1 MASHAGA
8 WPAVSIGIEI
18 YGKRDFHRKI
28 ADSITISATIDNRF
42 YCAAAEKFRDRG
54 RCIGD
59 LISRLRYPG
68 ARMASLAL
76 DQSTPRAR
84 PETPARAPVELI
96 DSRAIGVDLEKIAK
110 AHEGN
115 EREMRTA
122 LAKRLK
128 AALIEGR
135 AKAEQLLLKDRQG
148 RRCAERLC
156 RMEDEII
163 RILFEFAKK
172 HLYPSQNPS
181 ESEHMAVIAT
191 GGYGRGLQAPG
202 SDIDLL
208 FLLPYK
214 QTAWGESIAEAI
226 LYCLW
231 DTGLKV
237 GHATRSVDECIRQA
251 KADMTIRTAILEAR
265 FLLGDR
271 KLYDELVKR
280 FDNDVVRNTAAK
292 FVAAKL
298 AEREERIRRSGQSR
312 YLVEPNVKDGKGGL
326 RDLHTLFWIAKYV
339 YRVREPDELIKRG
352 VFDKH
357 EYQLFRR
364 CEDFLWAVR
373 CHMHFVTNRAEE
385 RLGFDIQREIAQR
398 LGYTA
403 HPGQQDVER
412 FMKHYFLIAKDVGD
426 LTAIVCAQLEDDQ
439 NKSIPVLSRVMAKFV
454 TAKRK
459 VLTET
464 EDFIVDKNRIRLAQ
478 ANVFKRDPVN
488 LIRIFRLAQKHNLA
502 FHPDAMRVITR
513 SLHLI
518 NSDLRDDK
526 EANRLFLEIII
537 SKNDPETVLRRMN
550 EAGVLG
556 RFVPAFGKIVAMMQ
570 FNMYHHY
577 TVDEHLLRCIGLLA
591 DIERGEKDTP
601 LAHELFQSL
610 RPGNRTVLYVTMFLH
625 DIAKGRIE
633 DHSIAGARVA
643 RRLCPR
649 LGLSA
654 ADTEVVAWL
663 IENHLVMSSV
673 AQSRDLSDRKTI
685 ENFAAVVQ
693 STERLKLL
701 MILTTADIRA
711 VGPGVWNGWK
721 AQLLRTLYYET
732 EPVLTGGFSEVNRA
746 QRVATAQTEF
756 RQALK
761 HWPAER
767 LESYISRLY
776 PAYWL
781 KVDLQHKV
789 EHAHFLM
796 GAEDAGKTLATTV
809 GYDSGNVTELT
820 VLAPD
825 HPWLLS
831 IIAGACAMAGANI
844 VDAQIFTT
852 TDGLA
857 LDTIS
862 LSREF
867 ERDEDEQRRANRIAD
882 SIEKALRGELRLPD
896 TLGKRVAPKGR
907 IKAFA
912 LEPTVAINNQ
922 WSHRYTM
929 MEVTG
934 LDRTGLLY
942 EMTTT
947 LSKLNLNI
955 ASAHVATFG
964 ERVVDVFYVTD
975 LMGAQITS
983 PTRQAAIKR
992 AIIPLFGPEA
1002 KPSKAKA
1009 EA

>member
-1 MASHAGA
+1 
-8 WPAVSIGIEI
+8 
-18 YGKRDFHRKI
+18 
-28 ADSITISATIDNRF
+28 
-42 YCAAAEKFRDRG
+42 
-54 RCIGD
+54 
-59 LISRLRYPG
+59 
-68 ARMASLAL
+68 MASLAL
-76 DQSTPRAR
+76 DRDTRPATEPASRA
-84 PETPARAPVELI
+84 ASELI
-96 DSRAIGVDLEKIAK
+96 DSRAVIADLEKLAE
-110 AHEGN
+110 AHTGG
-115 EREMRTA
+115 ERELRTA
-122 LAKRLK
+122 LAQRLK

-135 AKAEQLLLKDRQG
+135 AKAEQLLLKDRHG

-163 RILFEFAKK
+163 RILYEFARK

-181 ESEHMAVIAT
+181 EAEHMAVVAT

-202 SDIDLL
+202 SDLDLL

-231 DTGLKV
+231 DLGLKV

-265 FLLGDR
+265 FLLGDK
-271 KLYDELVKR
+271 KLFDELQTR
-280 FDNDVVRNTAAK
+280 FDNDVVRNTGAE

-298 AEREERIRRSGQSR
+298 AEREDRVRRTGQSR

-352 VFDKH
+352 VFDKQ

-364 CEDFLWAVR
+364 CEDFLWSVR
-373 CHMHFVTNRAEE
+373 CHMHFLTGRAEE
-385 RLGFDIQREIAQR
+385 RLSFDIQREIAVR
-398 LGYTA
+398 LGYTE

-412 FMKHYFLIAKDVGD
+412 FMKHYFLVAKDVGD
-426 LTAIVCAQLEDDQ
+426 LTAILCAELEDSHA
-439 NKSIPVLSRVMAKFV
+439 KSVPVLSRVMARLRPV
-454 TAKRK
+454 KRS
-459 VLTET
+459 TIAGT
-464 EDFIVDKNRIRLAQ
+464 DDFIADKNRIRLAH
-478 ANVFKRDPVN
+478 ANAFKRDPVN
-488 LIRIFRLAQKHNLA
+488 LIRIFHLAQKHNLA
-502 FHPDAMRVITR
+502 FHPDAMRALTR
-513 SLHLI
+513 SLNLI
-518 NSDLRDDK
+518 DAKLRENE
-526 EANRLFLEIII
+526 EANQLFLEILT

-577 TVDEHLLRCIGLLA
+577 TVDEHLLRCIGVLA
-591 DIERGEKDTP
+591 EMERGGNNETP
-601 LAHELFQSL
+601 FANEMIHKILPAH
-610 RPGNRTVLYVTMFLH
+610 RPILYVAMFLH
-625 DIAKGRIE
+625 DIAKGRPE
-633 DHSIAGARVA
+633 DHSTAGARVA
-643 RRLCPR
+643 RRFCPR
-649 LGLSA
+649 LGFSP
-654 ADTEVVAWL
+654 ADTETVAWL
-663 IENHLVMSSV
+663 VENHLVMSTV

-693 STERLKLL
+693 SAERLKLL
-701 MILTTADIRA
+701 TILTTADIKA

-721 AQLLRTLYYET
+721 AQLIRTLYYET

-746 QRVATAQTEF
+746 QRVAMAQAELRAAMTDW
-756 RQALK
+756 QAEQLEAYVAK
-761 HWPAER
+761 H
-767 LESYISRLY
+767 Y

-781 KVDLQHKV
+781 KVDLPHKI
-789 EHAHFLM
+789 EHARFVQETE
-796 GAEDAGKTLATTV
+796 AAGKTLATMT
-809 GYDSGNVTELT
+809 GFDTNRAVTELT
-820 VLAPD
+820 LLAPD

-844 VDAQIFTT
+844 VDAQIYTT
-852 TDGLA
+852 TDGRA

-867 ERDEDEQRRANRIAD
+867 ERDEDEQRRAGRIAD

-896 TLGKRVAPKGR
+896 MVGKRAAPKGR
-907 IKAFA
+907 IRAFA
-912 LEPTVAINNQ
+912 LEPSVTINNQ

-929 MEVTG
+929 LEVTG

-942 EMTTT
+942 ELTAT

-975 LMGAQITS
+975 LLGAQITS

-992 AIIPLFGPEA
+992 ALIALLAAGETDNKQA
-1002 KPSKAKA
+1002 KGGGSV
-1009 EA
+1009 